1 MLARLLRYIYL
12 AQVLTGAL
20 IGTWAAVQLA
30 PRWGASALGL
40 VLLGGM
46 GWVVFWQ
53 GVIIAVSMLKSRP
66 AGPLVPWAKAFW
78 GEFKA
83 ALLIFG
89 LRLPWATTKPDVL
102 WPTSQPKHGQNAL
115 PVLLVHG
122 YVCNHRVWD
131 KVSHALR
138 QAGHPVLTVDLEPL
152 FTPIDD
158 FAPHIEQAVA
168 HLLAQT
174 GAKQVV
180 LVGHSMGGL
189 VIRAWLRTYG
199 AEHAARII
207 TLGTPHH
214 GTQAPQWVSTP
225 NGEQM
230 KWRST
235 WVTEL
240 ARDETP
246 TKRQLMHLAWTHH
259 DNIVYP
265 QRDQVLDGAAVTEF
279 SGIGHLQMCL
289 DDGVI
294 HWLLSQVDVSNT
306 STNI

>member
-20 IGTWAAVQLA
+20 IGTWGAVQLA
-30 PRWGASALGL
+30 PTWGAMALGL
-40 VLLGGM
+40 IVVGGI
-46 GWVVFWQ
+46 GWVVLWQ
-53 GVIIAVSMLKSRP
+53 GVIISVSMLKSRA
-66 AGPLVPWAKAFW
+66 AGPLWPWTKAFW

-89 LRLPWATTKPDVL
+89 LRLPWTMAPPDVL
-102 WPTSQPKHGQNAL
+102 LPTSQPQSNPGAL

-122 YVCNHRVWD
+122 FICNHRVWD
-131 KVSHALR
+131 KVSLTLR
-138 QAGHPVLTVDLEPL
+138 QAGHPVLAVDLEPL
-152 FTPIDD
+152 FAPIDD
-158 FAPHIEQAVA
+158 YAPQIEQAVIK
-168 HLLAQT
+168 LRKQT
-174 GAKQVV
+174 GATKVV

-189 VIRAWLRTYG
+189 AIRAWLRAQG
-199 AEHAARII
+199 AEQAARII

-230 KWRST
+230 KWHST

-246 TKRQLMHLAWTHH
+246 TKRQLMRLALTHH
-259 DNIVYP
+259 DNIVFP
-265 QRDQVLDGAAVTEF
+265 QREQVLDGALVTEF

-294 HWLLSQVDVSNT
+294 DWLLHQVDAPD
-306 STNI
+306 